1 MRFVARKRVGAGSFE
16 GVCNVRCMILLVDIQ
31 TFIFCLSCFPRYDQM
46 KREKLTLINLIDCIT
61 YTLSDV

>member
-31 TFIFCLSCFPRYDQM
+31 TFKHFYFVYHVFRGTT
-46 KREKLTLINLIDCIT
+46 R
-61 YTLSDV
+61 